1 MRPVRVLFLNPTL
14 TVGGA
19 ERQLALLV
27 AALRDRG
34 VASAIVTLKHE
45 GRFFHELRADGFPV
59 YFAGMRSRAD
69 VRGARRALSYA
80 RTTRPAAVVTQSIDA
95 QVIGHAI
102 ARRLRVP
109 HLTVEHAGPGL
120 RRALH
125 RRLLLRLIAP
135 RIDRVVAVTRTQ
147 LPGLAAFGFPA
158 SRITVIPNGTAE
170 PAPARERDLVRAE
183 LGAQAD
189 DVVLLMAA
197 TLRPEKRA
205 ALFVEA
211 VAEARRRGAP
221 VRGVIAGG
229 GPELERTRARAAVVG
244 GTILL
249 GERSDV
255 ADLISAADIVC
266 LTSVA
271 EGLPMI
277 ALEAMAL
284 GRPVISTAVGG
295 ISEAVTPETGR
306 LVGDG
311 TAGFAEAIVELA
323 GCADVRQAMG
333 RAARERYLE
342 RYTVDRMADAYLATL
357 QDLVERSGRPAAGRL
372 RRVKAGSR
380 SP

>member
-1 MRPVRVLFLNPTL
+1 MKAVRAVFICPTL

-27 AALRDRG
+27 PALRDRG
-34 VASAIVTLKHE
+34 VVSAIVTLKHE
-45 GRFFHELRADGFPV
+45 GRFFHELRASGLPV

-69 VRGARRALSYA
+69 VRGARRAITYA
-80 RTTRPAAVVTQSIDA
+80 RTSRPNVVVTQSIDA
-95 QVIGHAI
+95 QVIGHGI

-125 RRLLLRLIAP
+125 RRVLLRMVAP
-135 RIDRVVAVTRTQ
+135 RVDRVVAVTRAQ
-147 LPGLAAFGFPA
+147 LPGLASFGFPA

-170 PAPARERDLVRAE
+170 PAPTRERDLVRAE
-183 LGAQAD
+183 LGAREE

-211 VAEARRRGAP
+211 VAEARQRGAR
-221 VRGVIAGG
+221 VRGVIAGA
-229 GPELERTRARAAVVG
+229 GPDLERTRARAAVVG

-249 GERSDV
+249 GERGDV
-255 ADLISAADIVC
+255 PDLISAADIVC

-284 GRPVISTAVGG
+284 ARPLISTAVGG
-295 ISEAVTPETGR
+295 ISEAVSDETGR
-306 LVGDG
+306 LVADG
-311 TAGFAEAIVELA
+311 TVSGYAQAIVELS
-323 GCADVRQAMG
+323 GRADMRQAMG
-333 RAARERYLE
+333 RAARQRYLE
-342 RYTVDRMADAYLATL
+342 RYTIDRMADAYVATL
-357 QDLVERSGRPAAGRL
+357 HDLVESSGRALAPADQQC
-372 RRVKAGSR
+372 S
-380 SP
+380 

>member
-1 MRPVRVLFLNPTL
+1 MRTVRVLFVYPTL

-27 AALRDRG
+27 PALRARD
-34 VASAIVTLKHE
+34 VSSAIVTLKHE
-45 GRFFHELRADGFPV
+45 GRFFHELRADAFPV

-80 RTTRPAAVVTQSIDA
+80 RTFRPNVVVTQSIDA

-120 RRALH
+120 RRTLH
-125 RRLLLRLIAP
+125 RRALLRMVAP
-135 RIDRVVAVTRTQ
+135 RVDRVVAVTRAQ
-147 LPGLAAFGFPA
+147 LPGLTSFGFPP

-170 PAPARERDLVRAE
+170 PAPTRERDLVRAE
-183 LGAQAD
+183 LGARAE

-205 ALFVEA
+205 VLFVEA

-221 VRGVIAGG
+221 VRGVIAGA

-244 GTILL
+244 ATILL

-255 ADLISAADIVC
+255 PDLISAADVVC

-277 ALEAMAL
+277 VIEAMAL

-295 ISEAVTPETGR
+295 ISEAVSDETGR
-306 LVGDG
+306 LVVDG
-311 TAGFAEAIVELA
+311 TVSGYAEAIVELSGRA
-323 GCADVRQAMG
+323 EARQAMG

-357 QDLVERSGRPAAGRL
+357 RDLVGRSGRPAHGAD
-372 RRVKAGSR
+372 
-380 SP
+380 